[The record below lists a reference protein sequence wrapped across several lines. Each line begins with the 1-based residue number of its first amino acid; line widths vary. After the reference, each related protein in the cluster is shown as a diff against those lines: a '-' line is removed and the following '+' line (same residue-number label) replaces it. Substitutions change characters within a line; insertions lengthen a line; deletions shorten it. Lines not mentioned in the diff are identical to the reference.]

1 MSNHTLTSASVFHPS
16 IKTAQPILLHIPKLP
31 KRKVQNS
38 MKLNPMNTTGEK
50 LHVFS
55 QQSAAPLSPRKLETQ
70 KTQTPNM
77 KPHKKQ

>member
-1 MSNHTLTSASVFHPS
+1 
-16 IKTAQPILLHIPKLP
+16 
-31 KRKVQNS
+31 

-70 KTQTPNM
+70 KTQAPNM
-77 KPHKKQ
+77 KPHTKNSELLTKIPCSTEP